1 MQKSYSL
8 ALLGATALIA
18 GTLVGAPLVAQTTY
32 PAPQVQHVTYT
43 QPMTATGYVS
53 NAQSVGLFEFE
64 ASKIGAQRA
73 QNEQVRLFA
82 QKLIDEHSAS
92 ASKMTL
98 AAQQA
103 GVTPTYPA
111 LTAQQNI
118 KLDNLR
124 KASVSGFDRIY
135 IGIQLEAQEDAL
147 RIHRGYSSGG
157 DQAMMRTT
165 SNDMATIAEGHI
177 AAARKISSLLASE
190 G

>member
-1 MQKSYSL
+1 MQKSYSF
-8 ALLGATALIA
+8 ALLGATALVA
-18 GTLVGAPLVAQTTY
+18 VALAGAPLVAQTTY
-32 PAPQVQHVTYT
+32 PAPQAQLVTYAH
-43 QPMTATGYVS
+43 PMTATGYVQ
-53 NAQSVGLFEFE
+53 NAQSVDLFEFE

-82 QKLIDEHSAS
+82 QKLIDGHSAS
-92 ASKMTL
+92 VSKMTL

-103 GVTPTYPA
+103 GVMPTYPT
-111 LTAQQNI
+111 LTAQQNT

-124 KASVSGFDRIY
+124 KASISGFDKVY
-135 IGIQLEAQEDAL
+135 ISTQLEAQEDAL

-157 DQAMMRTT
+157 DQAIMRTT
-165 SNDMATIAEGHI
+165 SNDMATVTEGHI